1 MKAVVNKSPIQQQGF
16 TLIELVVVIVILGI
30 LAATAAPKFIDLQ
43 DDAKNSVNDG
53 IAAALES
60 AATFVYAKA
69 VIAGDEGSA
78 SGDSLL
84 ATATVSVDL
93 VYGYPKYTDVFDLLD
108 LSSDFTKA
116 EISASNAV
124 VVYRTDITT
133 VPTTTGVACTIS
145 YTDSTADGKRPV
157 ISVTS
162 C

>member
-1 MKAVVNKSPIQQQGF
+1 MKAVVKKSPIQQQGF

-43 DDAKNSVNDG
+43 DDAKDAANDG
-53 IAAALES
+53 IAAAMES
-60 AATFVYAKA
+60 AASLVYAKA

-78 SGDSLL
+78 SGDSLA

-93 VYGYPKYTDVFDLLD
+93 VYGYPEHDDVFSLLD
-108 LSSDFTKA
+108 LSSDFT
-116 EISASNAV
+116 SVVVSGNAV

-133 VPTTTGVACTIS
+133 APTATGVACTIS
-145 YTDSTADGKRPV
+145 YTDSTADGIRPV